1 MKTRLFLAALTAAA
15 VLLFAPFLLQAKD
28 GEEFRASIGPDGV
41 QRVDV
46 EAGSYY
52 FRPEHIIVKSHAP
65 VQMKI
70 REKSRFVP
78 HNFRIDAPEAGMDVS
93 MDLSREP
100 QVIRFTPTKPGR
112 YAFYC
117 DNKFLFFKSHREKD
131 MEGTIE
137 VVE

>member
-1 MKTRLFLAALTAAA
+1 MKARRFFAALTAFA
-15 VLLFAPFLLQAKD
+15 VLLFAPPLHAKD

-52 FRPEHIIVKSHAP
+52 FKPEHIVVKAHAP
-65 VQMKI
+65 VQVKI
-70 REKSRFVP
+70 REDSRFVP
-78 HNFRIDAPEAGMDVS
+78 HNFKIDAPEAGMDVS
-93 MDLSREP
+93 IDLSREP

-112 YAFYC
+112 YPFYC
-117 DNKFLFFKSHREKD
+117 DNKFLFFKSHRKKG

-137 VVE
+137 IVE